1 MSVVVSWRAFVG
13 RASVGRTRP
22 MHSSDQYPDKVIE
35 PKVGQLYICFNK
47 RGLSDW
53 DANSTSV
60 DERLA
65 CDSSSPSGGSVYVGL
80 CTRGAS
86 LGEVI
91 LSLAHMATKV

>member
-1 MSVVVSWRAFVG
+1 
-13 RASVGRTRP
+13 
-22 MHSSDQYPDKVIE
+22 MHSSDQYPDKAIE
-35 PKVGQLYICFNK
+35 SKVGQLYICFNK

-53 DANSTSV
+53 DVNSTSV

-65 CDSSSPSGGSVYVGL
+65 CDSSPSGGSVYVGL

-91 LSLAHMATKV
+91 LSLANMATKV